1 MGYPDG
7 IYRVGPLA
15 RLNLV
20 TNCGTP
26 RADHELGILRSFAG
40 SPLVSSFHYHHAR
53 LIEMLYCLE
62 RMERIVDES
71 GYPESACARFCPTEQ
86 RRRA

>member
-20 TNCGTP
+20 TSCGTP
-26 RADHELGILRSFAG
+26 LADHELGVLAPFAG
-40 SPLVSSFHYHHAR
+40 SPLLSSFHYHHAR
-53 LIEMLYCLE
+53 LIEMLHVVE
-62 RMERIVDES
+62 RMRGVS
-71 GYPESACARFCPTEQ
+71 
-86 RRRA
+86 RRTPIF